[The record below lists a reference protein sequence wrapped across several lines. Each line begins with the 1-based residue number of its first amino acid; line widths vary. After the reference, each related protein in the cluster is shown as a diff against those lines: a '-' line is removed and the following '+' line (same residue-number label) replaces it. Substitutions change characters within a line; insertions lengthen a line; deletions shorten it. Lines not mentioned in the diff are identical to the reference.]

1 MHNLITVFA
10 NALTTLL
17 VIISPIEA
25 AAIFAG
31 LSPHYSPEQFKR
43 TAYRA
48 TFVAAGLL
56 YFFGFCGHAFL
67 ESLGIGIPS
76 FRIAGGILLFITA
89 SRMLFGYHPA
99 PDLAKENE
107 NPNQQSDI
115 AVFPIAIP
123 LLAGPGSITA
133 TILLMSRTHEI
144 AEKLSIATALLVT
157 LVVSFGCLISAR
169 LLQKTIGKNG
179 IDIMSRV
186 MGVILAAMSVQF
198 VADGLHSLQL

>member
-1 MHNLITVFA
+1 MHGLITLFA

-25 AAIFAG
+25 AAVFAG
-31 LSPHYSPEQFKR
+31 LSPYYSEEQFRR

-56 YFFGFCGHAFL
+56 FFFGFCGHAFL
-67 ESLGIGIPS
+67 ESLGISLPA

-89 SRMLFGYHPA
+89 SKMLFGYHPA
-99 PDLAKENE
+99 PDLAKDTANKE
-107 NPNQQSDI
+107 QTGDI
-115 AVFPIAIP
+115 AVFPLAIP
-123 LLAGPGSITA
+123 LLSGPGSITA
-133 TILLMSRTHEI
+133 TILLMSRTQDI
-144 AEKLSIATALLVT
+144 AEKMSISLALLVT
-157 LVVSFGCLISAR
+157 LAASLACLLSAR
-169 LLQKTIGKNG
+169 LLQRTIGNNG

-198 VADGLHSLQL
+198 VTDGLHSLQL